1 MQRND
6 ALPYGAALTVLV
18 MTRSV
23 ATVRQCSSF
32 FVGILAMPKLKNSKL
47 LALQITA
54 LIAGVVAAAATSAQ
68 DISVGTNATPVTKS
82 HPGQCW
88 HYSDW
93 MPMCDETCER
103 SDEPVAVAPPLE
115 QSTKAAVGPAAQSSQ
130 NSISVSADALFF
142 FNDSALQAQGLVLL
156 EDLARQLNEAG
167 YNHIY
172 VTGHADRVGDSDYN
186 QRLSTRRANSV
197 KRFLV
202 SKSVVADRIVTAGKG
217 ATQPVT
223 RSKECS
229 GAEGADLIACLQ
241 PDRRV
246 EVAMHGIENV
256 TSLR

>member
-1 MQRND
+1 
-6 ALPYGAALTVLV
+6 
-18 MTRSV
+18 
-23 ATVRQCSSF
+23 
-32 FVGILAMPKLKNSKL
+32 MPKLKNSRQS
-47 LALQITA
+47 ALQITA
-54 LIAGVVAAAATSAQ
+54 LIAGVVVAVAASAQ
-68 DISVGTNATPVTKS
+68 DIAVDANATPVTKS

-93 MPMCDETCER
+93 MPMCNEACER
-103 SDEPVAVAPPLE
+103 SDEPVVVAPPLA
-115 QSTKAAVGPAAQSSQ
+115 QSTIAAVGPAAQSSP
-130 NSISVSADALFF
+130 NRISVSADALFV
-142 FNDSALQAQGLVLL
+142 FNESALHAQGLVLL
-156 EDLARQLNEAG
+156 EDLSRQLNEAG
-167 YNHIY
+167 YNNIY

-202 SKSVVADRIVTAGKG
+202 SKSVVAGRIVTAGKG

-229 GAEGADLIACLQ
+229 GTKGAELIACLQ